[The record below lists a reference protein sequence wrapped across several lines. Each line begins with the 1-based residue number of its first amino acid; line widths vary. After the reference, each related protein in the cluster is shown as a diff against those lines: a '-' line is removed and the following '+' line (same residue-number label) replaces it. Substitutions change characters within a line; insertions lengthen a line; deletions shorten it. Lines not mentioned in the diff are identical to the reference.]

1 MEAKKWHTSKTLWVN
16 GAALV
21 LVGLQAVIGHAVVD
35 PELQAGLLA
44 VTNAVLRL
52 FTAKPLA

>member
-1 MEAKKWHTSKTLWVN
+1 
-16 GAALV
+16 
-21 LVGLQAVIGHAVVD
+21 VVD

-52 FTAKPLA
+52 FTAKSLS